1 MGGYKEEAL
10 VMNRNN
16 MIGRSFRY
24 LWAFPYAVIVSLPY
38 FVNDLWAAL
47 EHLYTNVSFETMF
60 LVNEE

>member
-38 FVNDLWAAL
+38 FVNDLYAAL
-47 EHLYTNVSFETMF
+47 EHLYNNVGFETMF

>member
-24 LWAFPYAVIVSLPY
+24 LWAFPYADIVSLPY

-47 EHLYTNVSFETMF
+47 EHLYNNVSFETMF

>member
-16 MIGRSFRY
+16 MIGSSFRY

-47 EHLYTNVSFETMF
+47 EHLYNNVSFETMF

>member
-1 MGGYKEEAL
+1 
-10 VMNRNN
+10 MNRNN

-38 FVNDLWAAL
+38 FANDLWAAL
-47 EHLYTNVSFETMF
+47 EHLYNNVSFETMF

>member
-38 FVNDLWAAL
+38 FVNDLYAAL
-47 EHLYTNVSFETMF
+47 EHLYNNVSVE
-60 LVNEE
+60 LVCLTCEE